1 MKSQVSPPPRR
12 WPIVALVLVL
22 VLAMLGWLWWL
33 RGREAAPD
41 LAAIDAA
48 TAGRSPASL
57 AGPRVRAEPTIDLLR
72 SQRSSIT
79 GTVTDLQARPISTA

>member
-22 VLAMLGWLWWL
+22 VLAILLWL

-48 TAGRSPASL
+48 TADRSQAAL